1 MRVYELARELGQSSA
16 DLIKR
21 AEGLGMAIGN
31 RLSGLGKEHV
41 AALRKAVGARPAG
54 QPAAPQ
60 VAKPKPPRP
69 AGKPAAGKRS
79 RPAAAPAVAHPA
91 APAPKAP
98 APAPKAPAPPKAP
111 VAPPKVAPSPT
122 ARLTKEEE
130 EAARQLAR
138 KRKPAG
144 RGGSDGTE
152 EELPSAPVLGRY
164 IPPSSI
170 PRFPRRGMR
179 RGRGRMQRRPMAAT
193 PERPTSF
200 DIQTPISVKDLSSA
214 IGVKANLLLLKLMQG
229 GAMITINATLD
240 SEQVKAL
247 ALELKLQLRVTE
259 AATAE
264 TAIKEIEAR
273 ADQPEQL
280 VPRSPVVTFMG
291 HVDHGKTSL
300 LDRIRKTDVA
310 AHEHGGI
317 TQQIGANRVT
327 IGDKTVVFLDTPG
340 HEAFTAMRARGANVT
355 DIAVLVVAADDG
367 VMPQTEE
374 AIDHARAANVP
385 IVVAVNK
392 CDKPEAN
399 PLRVRQELAN
409 LGLQA
414 EEWGGDTVVVDVSAV
429 TGKGVD
435 ELIEMLALVAELRE
449 LKANPVKPARATV
462 LDADMSGSRGPV
474 AMALVQDGTLR
485 IGDIIV
491 CGGTFGRVKA
501 LYDDHNRSI
510 KEAGPSWP
518 VAVVGLG
525 GLPEAGD
532 RLIVLN
538 DIQQARSIAEERQHK
553 AREAATVKRQHVS
566 LENLFTSIE
575 HGRLR
580 ELLLILK
587 GDVRGTLE
595 ALNKIMG
602 EIQSPEVKLHI
613 LRASVGPVTT
623 SDILLADAS
632 DAVIVG
638 MNVPVDSAARAL
650 AEQKGVAIHTYNVIY
665 RVKEEIEKALSGM
678 LAPEERETIAGHVE
692 VRRIFRISKVGLVAG
707 CYVRDGVVARNHRA
721 RLIRDGAVVFDGRV
735 GSLRRVKDDV
745 REAREGLE
753 CGVRLE
759 GFDDVKAGDVI
770 ETYQVE
776 KIARTLG
783 SAPIA

>member
-16 DLIKR
+16 DLIKL
-21 AEGLGMAIGN
+21 AEGLGLKIGN
-31 RLSGLGKEHV
+31 RLTGLSEV
-41 AALRKAVGARPAG
+41 NIAALRKAVGSVPAG
-54 QPAAPQ
+54 QAVAPQ
-60 VAKPKPPRP
+60 AAKPKAPRP
-69 AGKPAAGKRS
+69 AGKPAAPKR
-79 RPAAAPAVAHPA
+79 PKAAAAPVVP
-91 APAPKAP
+91 PPQP
-98 APAPKAPAPPKAP
+98 APAPKPPAPPVVKLP
-111 VAPPKVAPSPT
+111 PTPPKVAPPAT

-130 EAARQLAR
+130 EAARQLAK
-138 KRKPAG
+138 KRKPVA
-144 RGGSDGTE
+144 RGTDGAE
-152 EELPSAPVLGRY
+152 EELPIAPVLGRY

-179 RGRGRMQRRPMAAT
+179 RSRGRMQRRPMAAN

-200 DIQTPISVKDLSSA
+200 DITTPISVK
-214 IGVKANLLLLKLMQG
+214 ANVLLLKLMQG
-229 GAMITINATLD
+229 GAMITINAVLD
-240 SEQVKAL
+240 STQVKAL
-247 ALELKLQLRVTE
+247 AEELKMQVRVTE

-264 TAIKEIEAR
+264 SAIDAIEAH
-273 ADQPEQL
+273 ADQPENL
-280 VPRSPVVTFMG
+280 VPRCPVVTFMG

-317 TQQIGANRVT
+317 TQHIGANRVT

-374 AIDHARAANVP
+374 AIDHARAAGVP

-414 EEWGGDTVVVDVSAV
+414 EEWGGDTVIVDVSAV

-449 LKANPVKPARATV
+449 LKANPTRPARATV
-462 LDADMSGSRGPV
+462 LDAQMSGSRGPV
-474 AMALVQDGTLR
+474 ATVLVQDGTLH

-518 VAVVGLG
+518 VAVVGLDN
-525 GLPEAGD
+525 LPEAGD
-532 RLIVLN
+532 RLIVLS
-538 DIQQARSIAEERQHK
+538 DIQQARGIAEERQHK

-613 LRASVGPVTT
+613 LRASVGPVTN

-678 LAPEERETIAGHVE
+678 LAPEERETIAGHAE
-692 VRRIFRISKVGLVAG
+692 VRRIFRISKIGLIAG

-721 RLIRDGAVVFDGRV
+721 RLIRDGAVVFDGKV

-753 CGVRLE
+753 CGIRLD
-759 GFDDVKAGDVI
+759 GFDDVKEGDVI
-770 ETYQVE
+770 ETYQIE

-783 SAPIA
+783 STPAV

>member
-16 DLIKR
+16 DLIKL
-21 AEGLGMAIGN
+21 AEGLGLKIGN
-31 RLSGLGKEHV
+31 RLTGLSEV
-41 AALRKAVGARPAG
+41 NIAALRKAVGSVPAG
-54 QPAAPQ
+54 QAVAPQ
-60 VAKPKPPRP
+60 AAKPKAPRP
-69 AGKPAAGKRS
+69 AGKPAAPKR
-79 RPAAAPAVAHPA
+79 PKAAAAPVVP
-91 APAPKAP
+91 PPQP
-98 APAPKAPAPPKAP
+98 APAPKPPAPPVVKLP
-111 VAPPKVAPSPT
+111 PTPPKVAPPAT

-130 EAARQLAR
+130 EAARQLAK
-138 KRKPAG
+138 KRKPVA
-144 RGGSDGTE
+144 RGTDGAE
-152 EELPSAPVLGRY
+152 EELPIAPVLGRY

-179 RGRGRMQRRPMAAT
+179 RSRGRMQRRPMAAN

-200 DIQTPISVKDLSSA
+200 DITTPISVKDLSSA
-214 IGVKANLLLLKLMQG
+214 LGVKANVLLLKLMQG
-229 GAMITINATLD
+229 GAMITINAVLD
-240 SEQVKAL
+240 STQVKAL
-247 ALELKLQLRVTE
+247 AEELKMQVRVTE

-264 TAIKEIEAR
+264 SAIDAIEAH
-273 ADQPEQL
+273 ADQPENL
-280 VPRSPVVTFMG
+280 VPRCPVVTFMG

-317 TQQIGANRVT
+317 TQHIGANRVT

-374 AIDHARAANVP
+374 AIDHARAAGVP

-414 EEWGGDTVVVDVSAV
+414 EEWGGDTVIVDVSAV

-449 LKANPVKPARATV
+449 LKANPTRPARATV
-462 LDADMSGSRGPV
+462 LDAQMSGSRGPV
-474 AMALVQDGTLR
+474 ATVLVQDGTLH

-518 VAVVGLG
+518 VAVVGLDN
-525 GLPEAGD
+525 LPEAGD
-532 RLIVLN
+532 RLIVLS
-538 DIQQARSIAEERQHK
+538 DIQQARGIAEERQHK

-613 LRASVGPVTT
+613 LRASVGPVTN

-678 LAPEERETIAGHVE
+678 LAPEERETIAGHAE
-692 VRRIFRISKVGLVAG
+692 VRRIFRISKIGLIAG

-721 RLIRDGAVVFDGRV
+721 RLIRDGAVVFDGKV

-753 CGVRLE
+753 CGIRLD
-759 GFDDVKAGDVI
+759 GFDDVKEGDVI
-770 ETYQVE
+770 ETYQIE

-783 SAPIA
+783 STPAV

>member
-1 MRVYELARELGQSSA
+1 LA
-16 DLIKR
+16 K
-21 AEGLGMAIGN
+21 
-31 RLSGLGKEHV
+31 
-41 AALRKAVGARPAG
+41 
-54 QPAAPQ
+54 
-60 VAKPKPPRP
+60 
-69 AGKPAAGKRS
+69 
-79 RPAAAPAVAHPA
+79 
-91 APAPKAP
+91 
-98 APAPKAPAPPKAP
+98 
-111 VAPPKVAPSPT
+111 
-122 ARLTKEEE
+122 
-130 EAARQLAR
+130 
-138 KRKPAG
+138 KRKPVG
-144 RGGSDGTE
+144 RGADGAE
-152 EELPSAPVLGRY
+152 EELPVAPVLGRY

-179 RGRGRMQRRPMAAT
+179 RSRGRMQRRPLAASA
-193 PERPTSF
+193 PDRPTSF

-214 IGVKANLLLLKLMQG
+214 IGIKANVMLLKLMQD
-229 GAMITINATLD
+229 GAMVTINAVLN

-247 ALELKLQLRVTE
+247 AQELKLQLRVTE

-264 TAIKEIEAR
+264 TAIEVIEAR

-317 TQQIGANRVT
+317 TQHIGANRVT

-374 AIDHARAANVP
+374 AIDHARAAGVP
-385 IVVAVNK
+385 IVVALNK

-409 LGLQA
+409 IGLQA

-435 ELIEMLALVAELRE
+435 ELVEMLALVAELRE
-449 LKANPVKPARATV
+449 LKANPTSPARATV
-462 LDADMSGSRGPV
+462 LDAQMSGSRGPV
-474 AMALVQDGTLR
+474 ATALVQDGTLR

-510 KEAGPSWP
+510 KEAPPSWP
-518 VAVVGLG
+518 VAVVGLN

-595 ALNKIMG
+595 ALHKIMG
-602 EIQSPEVKLHI
+602 EIESPEVKLHI

-638 MNVPVDSAARAL
+638 MNVPVDTAARAL

-678 LAPEERETIAGHVE
+678 LAPEERETIAGHAE
-692 VRRIFRISKVGLVAG
+692 VRRVFRISKVGLIAG

-721 RLIRDGAVVFDGRV
+721 RLIRDGAVVFDGKV

-753 CGVRLE
+753 CGIRLD
-759 GFDDVKAGDVI
+759 GFDDVKEGDVI
-770 ETYQVE
+770 ETYQIE

-783 SAPIA
+783 SAPTA